1 MLRSALSKVM
11 WVGRATVF
19 LVGLAVMLALVLGV
33 ATTALAVVPGDP
45 FRLGQT
51 NGIDAMSTL
60 VGNVAGTMLRVDN
73 NSTGAGATAL
83 ELRVEEGKAPMK
95 VNSATR
101 VALLNAD
108 KVDGKDAT
116 AFYAAGSKVADSSHA
131 DQADSATS
139 AQNAAN
145 ADKLDGKD
153 SAQFFQG
160 AGQTVDGRATMSS
173 DSTAPVTNIP
183 SFGSISVV
191 RQFAAPGNDC
201 RAVFRNESGGQL
213 FRLGIRDNSGTVSS
227 GVGDVDPSFG
237 NGGEI
242 ELAGSD
248 ARPRSGFG
256 TWQIVTPDMGKVL
269 TLTVSAHFGVP
280 GAQNTE
286 CEVAVQGAYREH

>member
-1 MLRSALSKVM
+1 MLRSATSKVM

-33 ATTALAVVPGDP
+33 ATTALASIPGDP

-83 ELRVEEGKAPMK
+83 DLRVEPGKAPMK
-95 VNSATR
+95 VNSATK

-131 DQADSATS
+131 DQAAD
-139 AQNAAN
+139 AN
-145 ADKLDGKD
+145 TLDGKD

-173 DSTAPVTNIP
+173 NGESSTAPVTNIP
-183 SFGSISVV
+183 GFGSISVV
-191 RQFAAPGNDC
+191 RERPGAPGNDC

-227 GVGDVDPSFG
+227 GVGNVDPSFG
-237 NGGEI
+237 DGGEI

-248 ARPRSGFG
+248 ARPTGGFG

-280 GAQNTE
+280 GALNAE

>member
-1 MLRSALSKVM
+1 
-11 WVGRATVF
+11 VF

-83 ELRVEEGKAPMK
+83 DLRVEEGKPPMK

-108 KVDGKDAT
+108 KV
-116 AFYAAGSKVADSSHA
+116 
-131 DQADSATS
+131 
-139 AQNAAN
+139 
-145 ADKLDGKD
+145 DGKD